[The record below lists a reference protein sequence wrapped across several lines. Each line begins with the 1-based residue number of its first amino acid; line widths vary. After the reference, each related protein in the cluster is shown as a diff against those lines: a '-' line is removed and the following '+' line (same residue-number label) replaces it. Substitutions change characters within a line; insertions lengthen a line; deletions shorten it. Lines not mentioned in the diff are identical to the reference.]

1 MSYRFFSLKFLTIS
15 LCLVGLFNIL
25 SLRTADAAGSVA
37 MQAASL
43 MKLAPQAY
51 NMGMRNG
58 NADKWNQYFES
69 KSRRSLTISGS
80 LKLSRRSGQPS
91 ESPCKTLSELWNTSG
106 LRLTNPR
113 VIRLR
118 LTEWLFLNL
127 G

>member
-15 LCLVGLFNIL
+15 LCLVGLFNIS

-58 NADKWNQYFES
+58 NADKWNQYMEHS
-69 KSRRSLTISGS
+69 RIAIMSTKSANHFGGFIDFIHDDM
-80 LKLSRRSGQPS
+80 K
-91 ESPCKTLSELWNTSG
+91 
-106 LRLTNPR
+106 
-113 VIRLR
+113 I
-118 LTEWLFLNL
+118 
-127 G
+127 